1 MSSVFSDK
9 RASVPSSQQLLPVVS
24 RPDRKSWMKQ
34 HKGRVITAI
43 VVLLIAIVLAVILPV
58 LFLVIRKHH
67 AGKTEGM
74 NPFSPSGSTV
84 RGAMF
89 SV

>member
-1 MSSVFSDK
+1 MSSVSSDK
-9 RASVPSSQQLLPVVS
+9 RASVPSSQQLLVS
-24 RPDRKSWMKQ
+24 SPDRKSWVRQ

-58 LFLVIRKHH
+58 LFLVIRKQH

-84 RGAMF
+84 RHAVF